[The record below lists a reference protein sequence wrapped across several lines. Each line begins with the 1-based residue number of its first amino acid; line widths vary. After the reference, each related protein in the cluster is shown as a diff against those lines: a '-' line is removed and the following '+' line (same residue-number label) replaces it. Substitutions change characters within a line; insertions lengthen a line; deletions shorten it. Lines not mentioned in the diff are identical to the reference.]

1 MNYSTHAK
9 PSSSC
14 EPVQEPP
21 YYHAFDDRP
30 AEDFTI
36 IVRVEKKVRRLVDTF
51 EAEPSEEVMALT
63 SLPEKEKGDKK
74 DKKKRRASDKRA
86 SEKLLPNNHKSQ
98 PLRGGP
104 EQNHIDDG
112 YHKQRRDH
120 RIRSVTSEQERDS
133 CFLCLRNALH
143 CYNVVVLIM
152 GCGLLGVGIWLL
164 VTDFSAREI
173 TVIIN
178 SDMFEIGT
186 YMILAGGG
194 LVALLAF
201 CGCCGTMR
209 EDKCIL
215 GFYGVVLAMV
225 FLALLA
231 GGAMAFLFREKI
243 SEDIKTKLEST
254 LQTQYGQDVR
264 GNTTNRLITDAWDS
278 MQRKFE
284 CCGPYSL
291 DEDGEDLRGA
301 KSWDFYKSTH
311 WYMTKS
317 QKYPMVPESCCIE
330 GADKQKCQGQ
340 TIIIKGPPNYG
351 PSNLPKK
358 FESHL
363 HTEGC
368 YEKVKMYLTEYSL
381 ILGGVAFG
389 VPLFLIVGSIIA
401 FCLCAK
407 VKKSDTS
414 FDEEDI

>member
-215 GFYGVVLAMV
+215 GFVVDRLLLVICYGVVLAMV

-278 MQRKFE
+278 MQRKVSPQIQTE
-284 CCGPYSL
+284 TNYSSAQL
-291 DEDGEDLRGA
+291 SSEQKHFIDMQTQKQREDKHRVTYYIGKLRTNKNSSETSSAHKHRSDKHIIDKLQIDQLGSQSNF
-301 KSWDFYKSTH
+301 KSNKHSS
-311 WYMTKS
+311 S
-317 QKYPMVPESCCIE
+317 QS
-330 GADKQKCQGQ
+330 
-340 TIIIKGPPNYG
+340 
-351 PSNLPKK
+351 
-358 FESHL
+358 
-363 HTEGC
+363 
-368 YEKVKMYLTEYSL
+368 
-381 ILGGVAFG
+381 
-389 VPLFLIVGSIIA
+389 
-401 FCLCAK
+401 
-407 VKKSDTS
+407 
-414 FDEEDI
+414 

>member
-278 MQRKFE
+278 MQRKLQ
-284 CCGPYSL
+284 CCGAH
-291 DEDGEDLRGA
+291 GEVDSHFSWAYYKLSSEWYIMRG
-301 KSWDFYKSTH
+301 DH
-311 WYMTKS
+311 N
-317 QKYPMVPESCCIE
+317 KYPMVPESCCIE

>member
-1 MNYSTHAK
+1 MSDVKTRK
-9 PSSSC
+9 TKEGQVS
-14 EPVQEPP
+14 
-21 YYHAFDDRP
+21 
-30 AEDFTI
+30 
-36 IVRVEKKVRRLVDTF
+36 RLVDAF
-51 EAEPSEEVMALT
+51 NSESQEAMALT
-63 SLPEKEKGDKK
+63 SQPEREKSDKK
-74 DKKKRRASDKRA
+74 DKKKRKTSDRRA
-86 SEKLLPNNHKSQ
+86 SEKLLPNSHRHQ
-98 PLRGGP
+98 PLRGGTDL
-104 EQNHIDDG
+104 NHIDDG
-112 YHKQRRDH
+112 YIKHRRDH

-173 TVIIN
+173 TVLI
-178 SDMFEIGT
+178 SSSEFEIGT

-209 EDKCIL
+209 EDRCIL
-215 GFYGVVLAMV
+215 GFYGVVLALV

-231 GGAMAFLFREKI
+231 GGAMAALFRDHI
-243 SEDIKTKLEST
+243 TDDIKQKLEQT
-254 LQTQYGQDVR
+254 LQNQYGMDVR

-291 DEDGEDLRGA
+291 DEDGEDLKGT
-301 KSWDFYKSTH
+301 KSWNFYKSTK
-311 WYMTKS
+311 WYITKIP
-317 QKYPMVPESCCIE
+317 KYPMVPESCCIE
-330 GADKQKCQGQ
+330 GGDKQKCQGQ
-340 TIIIKGPPNYG
+340 TIIKGPPNYG
-351 PSNLPKK
+351 PASLPKK

-363 HTEGC
+363 YTEGC
-368 YEKVKMYLTEYSL
+368 FEKVFHYLGESVL

-389 VPLFLIVGSIIA
+389 VPLFLVVGSIIA
-401 FCLCAK
+401 FCLCAR

-414 FDEEDI
+414 FDEEEDL

>member
-1 MNYSTHAK
+1 MDIQGALLSDLTARLRGDRYLLSST
-9 PSSSC
+9 
-14 EPVQEPP
+14 
-21 YYHAFDDRP
+21 
-30 AEDFTI
+30 
-36 IVRVEKKVRRLVDTF
+36 
-51 EAEPSEEVMALT
+51 
-63 SLPEKEKGDKK
+63 
-74 DKKKRRASDKRA
+74 
-86 SEKLLPNNHKSQ
+86 

-215 GFYGVVLAMV
+215 GFVVDRLLLVICYGVVLAMV

>member
-1 MNYSTHAK
+1 MTEVKRGKTSDG
-9 PSSSC
+9 
-14 EPVQEPP
+14 Q
-21 YYHAFDDRP
+21 
-30 AEDFTI
+30 
-36 IVRVEKKVRRLVDTF
+36 VRRLVDTF

-215 GFYGVVLAMV
+215 GFVVDRLLLVICYGVVLAMV

>member
-1 MNYSTHAK
+1 MTDVKTGKAK
-9 PSSSC
+9 DGQVS
-14 EPVQEPP
+14 
-21 YYHAFDDRP
+21 
-30 AEDFTI
+30 
-36 IVRVEKKVRRLVDTF
+36 RLVDAFNTGSH
-51 EAEPSEEVMALT
+51 EAMALT
-63 SLPEKEKGDKK
+63 SQPEREKSDKK
-74 DKKKRRASDKRA
+74 DKKKRKNSDKRL
-86 SEKLLPNNHKSQ
+86 SEKLLPNNHRHQ
-98 PLRGGP
+98 PLRGGSD
-104 EQNHIDDG
+104 QNHIDDG
-112 YHKQRRDH
+112 YLKHRRDH
-120 RIRSVTSEQERDS
+120 RIRSVTSEQERDG

-143 CYNVVVLIM
+143 CYNVVVLVM
-152 GCGLLGVGIWLL
+152 GCGLLGIGIWLL

-215 GFYGVVLAMV
+215 GFYGVVLALV
-225 FLALLA
+225 FMALLA
-231 GGAMAFLFREKI
+231 SGAMAFLFRENI
-243 SEDIKTKLEST
+243 SEDIKKKLEYT
-254 LQTQYGQDVR
+254 LENQYGR
-264 GNTTNRLITDAWDS
+264 EIRANTTNRLITDAWDS

-301 KSWDFYKSTH
+301 MSWDFYKNTK
-311 WYMTKS
+311 WYTTKS

-330 GADKQKCQGQ
+330 GGDKQKCQGQ
-340 TIIIKGPPNYG
+340 TIINKGPPNYG
-351 PSNLPKK
+351 PVTLPKK

-368 YEKVKMYLTEYSL
+368 YEKVKKYLTEYSL

-401 FCLCAK
+401 FCLCAR
-407 VKKSDTS
+407 VKKSDNS
-414 FDEEDI
+414 FDEEEDL

>member
-1 MNYSTHAK
+1 MTEVKRCKTSDG
-9 PSSSC
+9 
-14 EPVQEPP
+14 Q
-21 YYHAFDDRP
+21 
-30 AEDFTI
+30 
-36 IVRVEKKVRRLVDTF
+36 VRRLVDTF